1 MFLKVQ
7 HNNGINAFFMDK
19 NIDINRINTDNFAD
33 FYSDGSLMSKLKKS
47 VLKVG
52 RKAIKKILT
61 LYYVL
66 LDHDTPKKAKMT
78 IIGTLGYYIFPLDA
92 VPDFIPLAGYTDDMA
107 VLTLAFIT
115 VFFHIKQVHRDQA
128 EQMMQKIS
136 LRK

>member
-1 MFLKVQ
+1 M
-7 HNNGINAFFMDK
+7 
-19 NIDINRINTDNFAD
+19 
-33 FYSDGSLMSKLKKS
+33 
-47 VLKVG
+47 KVG

-115 VFFHIKQVHRDQA
+115 VFAHIKQVHRDQA
-128 EQMMQKIS
+128 EQMMQKFS
-136 LRK
+136 PRK